1 MFTPC
6 LFCGED
12 ASEPGHAD
20 RCDGRQGAI
29 EAAEDLDLYARQSD
43 PETSHD
49 SMAAYDR
56 RRMSAAVSMVVS
68 IFEECGRLADYE
80 LQGRFEAAFA
90 APHSLHLYRPA
101 RSVARDRGR
110 IRDSG
115 DRIVNPTSRRRQIVW
130 ESCHAP
136 APEIVKCPT
145 CGHLMRRRET
155 D

>member
-12 ASEPGHAD
+12 ASEPGHAE

-43 PETSHD
+43 PDTSHD

-56 RRMSAAVSMVVS
+56 RRMSAAVLTVVS
-68 IFEECGRLADYE
+68 IYQEFGPLADYQ
-80 LQGRFEAAFA
+80 LRDRFEATFA
-90 APHSLHLYRPA
+90 APHSRHLYQQA
-101 RSVARDRGR
+101 RSIARDRGR

-115 DRIVNPTSRRRQIVW
+115 DRIVNPASRRRQIVW
-130 ESCHAP
+130 EACNDP

-145 CGHLMRRRET
+145 CGHLMRRRVVS
-155 D
+155 